1 MNAPVLIKSN
11 IPSEHKVYLL
21 IRNQKRHIVD
31 IETFNAFEFNGSDII
46 QITDTLINGIPSGDV
61 LPSINSI
68 TSCPTG
74 ITCSGTSLTENEKKI
89 ILAYK
94 IYLNRE
100 PDQGGFSH
108 WVSSLSSGT
117 SISGIINS
125 FVNSH
130 EFRGID
136 IPNANNIKDIITQ
149 QITPLQE
156 TSTQYANTMQSINN
170 NYNDLDNSV
179 SQYNS
184 TLSTVS
190 DPTNINK
197 YQFSSQSIRDKL
209 NNEIIPNVSQ
219 ARLQDIKEQS
229 DRSRN
234 TFLLATIVSSSLV
247 VFAILLARE

>member
-1 MNAPVLIKSN
+1 MTAPVLIQSN
-11 IPSEHKVYLL
+11 TQPEVYLL
-21 IRNQKRHIVD
+21 IRNQKRHIPD
-31 IETFNAFEFNGSDII
+31 METFNAFEFNGSDII
-46 QITDTLINGIPSGDV
+46 KITDTLINSIPSGDV
-61 LPSINSI
+61 MPSIKSI

-74 ITCSGTSLTENEKKI
+74 ITCSGTSLTENEKKM

-100 PDQGGFSH
+100 PDQGGFSNY
-108 WVSSLSSGT
+108 VSSLSGAT
-117 SISGIINS
+117 SISQIINS
-125 FVNSH
+125 FVNSP
-130 EFRGID
+130 EFGGIT
-136 IPNANNIKDIITQ
+136 AFQTTNNIKDIITQ

-197 YQFSSQSIRDKL
+197 YQFSSEDIRKKL
-209 NNEIIPNVSQ
+209 NNEIAPSVEQTRIN
-219 ARLQDIKEQS
+219 DIKLQTEQS
-229 DRSRN
+229 QN

>member
-1 MNAPVLIKSN
+1 MTSPVLIQSN
-11 IPSEHKVYLL
+11 TQPEVYLL
-21 IRNQKRHIVD
+21 IRNQKRHIPT
-31 IETFNAFEFNGSDII
+31 ETFNAFEFNEIDII
-46 QITDTLINGIPSGDV
+46 KITDTLINSIPSGDV
-61 LPSINSI
+61 IPGIESI

-89 ILAYK
+89 IIAYK
-94 IYLNRE
+94 IYLNRQ
-100 PDQGGFSH
+100 PDQGGFAYF
-108 WVSSLSSGT
+108 VSSLSNGT
-117 SISGIINS
+117 SISQIINI

-130 EFRGID
+130 EFGGIT
-136 IPNANNIKDIITQ
+136 AFQTTNNIKDIITQ

-197 YQFSSQSIRDKL
+197 YQFSSEDIRKKL
-209 NNEIIPNVSQ
+209 NNEIAPSVEQTRIN
-219 ARLQDIKEQS
+219 DIKLQTEQS
-229 DRSRN
+229 QN
-234 TFLLATIVSSSLV
+234 TFVLATIVSSSLV